1 MKGKFICIEGF
12 DGCGKS
18 TLISKIKQHYDDDVW
33 VFIREPGTTIAG
45 EKIRN
50 ILLHENCNLL
60 KESEILLFFTS
71 FIETSVKVIKP
82 ALDAGKLVFAD
93 RWFFS
98 TEAYQEYAHQ
108 LKNRITNDLCIILNR
123 QIAIPDFTIIL
134 DIPFEVALQRT
145 ANKSK
150 DNFESRD
157 IEYLKRVHEYYANFT
172 AKCTR
177 IDATMSIDEVFN
189 KFDSCLKHF
198 LWSQNE
204 T

>member
-18 TLISKIKQHYDDDVW
+18 TLISKIKQHYDDNVW

-60 KESEILLFFTS
+60 KESEMLLFFTS

-108 LKNRITNDLCIILNR
+108 SEKHIIKDLCAILKH
-123 QIAIPDFTIIL
+123 QIAIPDVTVIL
-134 DIPFEVALQRT
+134 DIPFEIALQRT
-145 ANKSK
+145 SSKSK

-157 IEYLKRVHEYYANFT
+157 TEYLKRVHEYYANLT
-172 AKCTR
+172 DCVR
-177 IDATMSIDEVFN
+177 VDATMSINEVFN
-189 KFDSCLKHF
+189 KFDSSLKQF

-204 T
+204 A